1 MINNSVQHYIS
12 LSFPTCVDSWI
23 NSSPFA
29 PNYTIIPWWL
39 SSSSIFHLARCTTN
53 EELCTEI
60 NDSMD
65 YYNNEHYQWEL
76 AKLSPNQYAEYLR
89 TDYYPIEV

>member
-1 MINNSVQHYIS
+1 M
-12 LSFPTCVDSWI
+12 
-23 NSSPFA
+23 
-29 PNYTIIPWWL
+29 
-39 SSSSIFHLARCTTN
+39 FHLARCTTY

-89 TDYYPIEV
+89 ADYYPIEV